1 MRFSVWPSSANT
13 WEDTLNVARHAEATG
28 WDGVWFADHFMPN
41 QADTSGPTAEAWT
54 TIAALSALV
63 PRVRIGT
70 LVTGNTYRHPAVL
83 AKMAAQCD
91 VISGGRIV
99 LGLGSGWQENEHAAY
114 GLEFSTVPGRLKR
127 LEEACQVIKGLTTN
141 LKTDFDGKF
150 YQLKDAPL
158 NPRPVQ
164 NPLPLLIG
172 GGGEHVTLKITAKY
186 ADEWNVWGTPETLRN
201 KMAILDAHCDKIG
214 RPRTAIQR
222 SAVALLV
229 LTDDAEQVER
239 MKAAGRPLIA
249 GNAAQVRDIIAEYRD
264 AGVSEVIIPDF
275 NLGRGDKKIEAYDAF
290 MNDIVPAFR

>member
-1 MRFSVWPSSANT
+1 
-13 WEDTLNVARHAEATG
+13 
-28 WDGVWFADHFMPN
+28 
-41 QADTSGPTAEAWT
+41 
-54 TIAALSALV
+54 
-63 PRVRIGT
+63 
-70 LVTGNTYRHPAVL
+70 
-83 AKMAAQCD
+83 
-91 VISGGRIV
+91 
-99 LGLGSGWQENEHAAY
+99 
-114 GLEFSTVPGRLKR
+114 
-127 LEEACQVIKGLTTN
+127 VIKGLTTN

-172 GGGEHVTLKITAKY
+172 GGGEHVTLRITAKY

-201 KMAILDAHCDKIG
+201 KMAILDEHCDKIG

-275 NLGRGDKKIEAYDAF
+275 NLGRGGKKIEAYDAF
-290 MNDIVPAFR
+290 MNDVVPAFR

>member
-13 WEDTLNVARHAEATG
+13 WEDTLNVAKHAEATG

-127 LEEACQVIKGLTTN
+127 LEEACQVIKGLTTS

-275 NLGRGDKKIEAYDAF
+275 NLGRGEKKIEAYDAF

>member
-1 MRFSVWPSSANT
+1 MRFSVWPGSANT
-13 WEDTLNVARHAEATG
+13 WEDTLNLATHAEATG

>member
-1 MRFSVWPSSANT
+1 MRFSVWPGSANT
-13 WEDTLNVARHAEATG
+13 WEDTLNVAKHAEATG

-172 GGGEHVTLKITAKY
+172 GGGEHVTLRITAKY

-201 KMAILDAHCDKIG
+201 KMAILDEHCDKIG

-275 NLGRGDKKIEAYDAF
+275 NLGRGGKKIEAYDAF
-290 MNDIVPAFR
+290 MNDVVPAFR

>member
-83 AKMAAQCD
+83 TKMAAQCD